1 MEADGMKKLKEK
13 QHNENKE
20 NFSTFFAIG
29 NFWLANCKHLDL
41 FKYQNF

>member
-1 MEADGMKKLKEK
+1 MKKLKEK

-29 NFWLANCKHLDL
+29 NF
-41 FKYQNF
+41 

>member
-1 MEADGMKKLKEK
+1 VGGGGGAGVGERMEADGMKKLNEK

-29 NFWLANCKHLDL
+29 NF
-41 FKYQNF
+41 